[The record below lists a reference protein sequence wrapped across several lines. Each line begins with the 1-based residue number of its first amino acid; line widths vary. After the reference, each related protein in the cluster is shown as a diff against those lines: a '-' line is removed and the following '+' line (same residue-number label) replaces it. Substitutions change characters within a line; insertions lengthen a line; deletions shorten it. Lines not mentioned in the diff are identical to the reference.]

1 VKQTRIRLALLAVIA
16 LIALPALLPAT
27 ASAANH
33 TLGTGKV
40 VVSLDPFVAE
50 FVIAQYP
57 FYPIAPA
64 SIAFNAPG
72 PRVTLPITGG
82 VWKTTPSPHGTF
94 FLKGG
99 LVWVHYATGPTLQ
112 TFSVPG
118 WRAGVNTTA
127 GWTGILNGTRT
138 AILDENLMGSH
149 ASFLTIHG
157 HKYVKVTTVI
167 LTYNTAF
174 ATAFNTAF
182 GTSLNVG
189 EPFGTATLLARL
201 K

>member
-16 LIALPALLPAT
+16 LIAVPALLPAT
-27 ASAANH
+27 ASAKNYK
-33 TLGTGKV
+33 LGTGKV
-40 VVSLDPFVAE
+40 VVSLDPFVAV
-50 FVIAQYP
+50 FIGDAYP
-57 FYPIAPA
+57 FYPLAPA
-64 SIAFNAPG
+64 SIAFDAPG

-82 VWKTTPSPHGTF
+82 VWKTTPNPRGTF

-99 LVWVHYATGPTLQ
+99 LFWVHYTAGPTLV
-112 TFSVPG
+112 TFSVPA
-118 WRAGVNTTA
+118 WRAGVNTST
-127 GWTGILNGTRT
+127 GWTALVNGTRNT
-138 AILDENLMGSH
+138 IFDENLMGSH

-167 LTYNTAF
+167 LTYNTTF
-174 ATAFNTAF
+174 VTAFNAAF
-182 GTSLNVG
+182 GTSLTSG